1 VGTGLEKATTNP
13 SAAESPVLVE
23 LDGKVAWL
31 VLSRPQ
37 AANALSRAMVAGLRA
52 VFAGLATN
60 ADVSVVVLTGAG
72 DKAFCAGADLK
83 ERRGMTLDETRG
95 FLDELG
101 ALARAIEDCPRPVIA
116 ALNGAALGGGLE
128 LALAA
133 DIRLASE
140 SATLGLAEV
149 RLGIIPGAG
158 GTQRL
163 ARLCG
168 VAVAKE
174 LVLTARRIDAAT
186 ALRLGLVSG
195 VFPAA
200 RLRGAVAELADE
212 LAAGGP
218 LALAEAKRAID
229 VGFGLPL
236 PQALAVERAGYEKVL
251 GSADRNEG
259 LDAFAEKRPPRF
271 TGK

>member
-1 VGTGLEKATTNP
+1 MSKTTTAKAP
-13 SAAESPVLVE
+13 AAGPVHVE
-23 LDGKVAWL
+23 RDGRVAWL
-31 VLSRPQ
+31 VLNRPE
-37 AANALSRAMVAGLRA
+37 AANSLSRALVAGLRA
-52 VFAGLATN
+52 ALDQSA
-60 ADVSVVVLTGAG
+60 ADPEVSVVVLTGAG
-72 DKAFCAGADLK
+72 GKAFCAGADLK
-83 ERRGMTLDETRG
+83 ERRGMTLDETRA

-101 ALARAIEDCPRPVIA
+101 ALAQAIEDCPRPVIA
-116 ALNGAALGGGLE
+116 AIGGAALGGGLE

-133 DIRLASE
+133 DFRLASVG
-140 SATLGLAEV
+140 ATLGLAEV

-168 VAVAKE
+168 LAVAKE
-174 LVLTARRIDAAT
+174 LVLTGRRIDAPT

-195 VFPAA
+195 VFPSG
-200 RLRGAVAELADE
+200 RLRAAVTKLAAELG
-212 LAAGGP
+212 AAGP

-229 VGFGLPL
+229 HGSGLPL

-251 GSADRNEG
+251 ASEDRNEG
-259 LDAFAEKRPPRF
+259 LRAFAEKRPPRF